1 MFVSSHW
8 KILKNI
14 FNQNYDQTE
23 LFLRIN
29 VARNSKN
36 LKGNIRAKFKF
47 SKAKRGTFSL
57 SFSKS
62 TRELKSS
69 NTAKKV
75 QEDWKASKN
84 YLQEKLQQSN
94 YSRYLVF
101 RNDLDLSKKDSFAF
115 TGH

>member
-1 MFVSSHW
+1 MPEIQKTWRVTFAQNLNSVKLRGGLCHW
-8 KILKNI
+8 
-14 FNQNYDQTE
+14 
-23 LFLRIN
+23 
-29 VARNSKN
+29 A
-36 LKGNIRAKFKF
+36 
-47 SKAKRGTFSL
+47 
-57 SFSKS
+57 FSKS
-62 TRELKSS
+62 TRDLKSS